1 MKHVGFWTGD
11 PIKMMEIDG
20 DIYALSGW
28 NGEKVLDCWT
38 CLDEWTVDPNEPGR
52 FVATPVYRFQE
63 EGIDLETLEENSEE
77 WQNAVEIVDYDI
89 SRR

>member
-28 NGEKVLDCWT
+28 NGEKFLDCWK
-38 CLDEWTVDPNEPGR
+38 CLDEWTVDPNESGR

-63 EGIDLETLEENSEE
+63 DGIDLETLEENSEE

>member
-28 NGEKVLDCWT
+28 NGEKFLDCWK